1 MLRTLRFLP
10 VLMLLATLTLHAQD
24 TRENAE
30 FKLAVGLFNDGL
42 LSQAEDQFRVFID
55 KFPTTSLGIE
65 SRFYLG
71 LIQLRTGKTADAR
84 ATFQDFAIRYSD
96 HVRAP
101 EAWWKLGEAFAAER
115 NWAEA
120 ASAYARLKTFH
131 PKDKRAPQALLEA
144 VACFRRAGD
153 DDNARLTLNAILTEY
168 PQSAEANAANLEL
181 AELLLV
187 AGDLERAQREFTRV
201 QASAA
206 ASDEMKARAT
216 VGLGRAH
223 LMLGNR
229 EEAEKR
235 FNDVTL
241 KYPKTV
247 AMLDAQ
253 TGLGDLN
260 RQFRAVDK
268 ALESYQRV
276 ATNRQAPVAARQR
289 AWTGAAETAREAGRV
304 QDAARMYDSLFT
316 LSTASALEPSI
327 VLKAA
332 DAARAAGDIP
342 AAIRR
347 LRTLLEDS
355 LAAGVHRQAIIR
367 LAEASRA
374 GKRPGDA
381 IQAYQTFLARYPA
394 DEAAPWAL
402 LAIGDVTE
410 HAFGNLTRAAEVYGA
425 VLDRYGTSAVA
436 DRAQFGQARTYEV
449 AGRYGAAADAYQQ
462 VWRQFPASP
471 LAAEAR
477 KKHNDIVRFQRG
489 TADEALPLVAE
500 ALGAL
505 RSGGASQSSV
515 DLALGRLYLESLKD
529 HAAALASFQSA
540 LRGDLPPADAER
552 ARWGRAMAALRLV
565 QRGEGSRTEA
575 EQFLAEIVGEG
586 GTGKD
591 DAAYQL
597 FLLRSEGRSP
607 QEIRTAAESYR
618 ASGAT
623 ARRAEVELAAA
634 DAARLSGAHGA
645 ADTLASAIIASYP
658 GTASATSALAVRG
671 SARAARGD
679 FQRAIADF
687 RAYERE
693 APDGERAAD
702 ALLALG
708 RVLVRTGLY
717 TEAASTYETLA
728 DRFPYSPLAD
738 TARLAEL
745 GALSEGGVHDRAMAF
760 AASMLVRAERNPFF
774 SADVR
779 AAYLFAHATVHARA
793 KQSVAARRSLQ
804 RYVDEH
810 PAGANI
816 GDVYFALGQM
826 FKDEGKLSLATAYF
840 QQAGALGSSPTA
852 RMEAADLLL
861 ESGRFAEA
869 AAAYDVIAREAEGR
883 IERSYALSRS
893 VVALYRSDKSED
905 AARRA
910 ADFRAQYADA
920 QPVFD
925 EFEIERGKL
934 LFRQKQFKKAAE
946 VFDDMRDSKTPA
958 IAAFGLYWLGRCDE
972 AQNQDAAAEKKWNEV
987 AAKHAGTEAAIEAQL
1002 SLARM
1007 AMRGERYEV
1016 AATAYKSVADAPRVS
1031 QEALKQALNGLIS
1044 CYEELKFYD
1053 AAIEMTRRFLDTWP
1067 NDVTAFRKRVNLG
1080 VFYYQLRYFD
1090 QAVTHFQS
1098 LLANATPDD
1107 QAEIRYYIGESY
1119 FYKQDFTQAALEFLK
1134 VPYLV
1139 TTKTEIDWSASA
1151 YYMAGQ
1157 SYEKLGKYQQTLEM
1171 YERIITTPGYDPRFK
1186 AQAEKERDRVRGLI
1200 K

>member
-1 MLRTLRFLP
+1 MLRSLRSLP
-10 VLMLLATLTLHAQD
+10 VLVLLCTLSLHAQD
-24 TRENAE
+24 TRENGE
-30 FKLAVGLFNDGL
+30 FKLAVGLYNDGL
-42 LSQAEDQFRVFID
+42 LAQAEDQFRVFID

-96 HVRAP
+96 HARAP

-115 NWAEA
+115 NWSEA

-168 PQSAEANAANLEL
+168 PQSAEANTANLEL
-181 AELLLV
+181 AELLLA

-201 QASAA
+201 QAGAVT
-206 ASDEMKARAT
+206 SDEMKARAT
-216 VGLGRAH
+216 VGLGRAQ

-235 FNDVTL
+235 FNDVML
-241 KYPKTV
+241 KYPKTSAV
-247 AMLDAQ
+247 LDAQ
-253 TGLGDLN
+253 TGLGDLH
-260 RQFRAVDK
+260 RQFRAPDR

-276 ATNRQAPVAARQR
+276 AMNRQAPVAARQH

-304 QDAARMYDSLFT
+304 QDAARMYDSLF
-316 LSTASALEPSI
+316 SVSAGAAIEPAL

-332 DAARAAGDIP
+332 DAARAAGDVVT
-342 AAIRR
+342 AVRR
-347 LRTLLEDS
+347 LRLLLEDS
-355 LAAGVHRQAIIR
+355 LAMGVHRQVLIR

-381 IQAYQTFLARYPA
+381 IQAYQTFLSRYA
-394 DEAAPWAL
+394 GDDAAPWAL

-410 HAFGNLTRAAEVYGA
+410 RAFGNLTRAAEVYGA

-436 DRAQFGQARTYEV
+436 DRAQFAQARTYEM
-449 AGRYGAAADAYQQ
+449 AGRFGAAADAYQQ

-471 LAAEAR
+471 LAADAR
-477 KKHNDIVRFQRG
+477 TKYDDIVRFQRS
-489 TADEALPLVAE
+489 TADEALPVVAE
-500 ALGAL
+500 ALTAL
-505 RSGGASQSSV
+505 RGGGAPAAV
-515 DLALGRLYLESLKD
+515 DLALGRLQLESLKN
-529 HAAALASFQSA
+529 HAAALEAFQSA
-540 LRGDLPPADAER
+540 LRGTLAPADLEQ

-575 EQFLAEIVGEG
+575 EQFLAEIVREG
-586 GTGKD
+586 GARRE
-591 DAAYQL
+591 DAAWHL
-597 FLLRSEGRSP
+597 FLLRSEGRTAPEVRS
-607 QEIRTAAESYR
+607 AAESYR
-618 ASGAT
+618 TSGMIQH
-623 ARRAEVELAAA
+623 RGEVDLAAA
-634 DAARLSGAHGA
+634 DAARSMGDQGA
-645 ADTLASAIIASYP
+645 ADTLATAIISGQP
-658 GTASATSALAVRG
+658 GTASATTALAVRG
-671 SARAARGD
+671 FARAACGD
-679 FQRAIADF
+679 FERAIGDF
-687 RAYERE
+687 RSYERE

-702 ALLALG
+702 VLLALG
-708 RVLVRTGLY
+708 RVLTRTGRY
-717 TEAASTYETLA
+717 AEAASTFETLA

-745 GALSEGGVHDRAMAF
+745 GALSEGGMHDRAMAL
-760 AASMLVRAERNPFF
+760 ATVMLARVERNPFLGP
-774 SADVR
+774 DVA
-779 AAYLFAHATVHARA
+779 AAYLYAHAMVHARA

-804 RYVDEH
+804 RYVEEH
-810 PAGANI
+810 PTGAHI
-816 GDVYFALGQM
+816 GEVYFALGQM
-826 FKDEGKLSLATAYF
+826 YKDEGKLSLATAYF

-869 AAAYDVIAREAEGR
+869 AAAYEVIAREAGGR

-893 VVALYRSDKSED
+893 VVALYRSDKGED
-905 AARRA
+905 AVRRA
-910 ADFRAQYADA
+910 AEFRTQYPDA

-934 LFRQKQFKKAAE
+934 LFRQKQYRKAAE
-946 VFDDMRDSKTPA
+946 VFDEMTDSETPA

-972 AQNQDAAAEKKWNEV
+972 AQNLEAAAEKKWNEV
-987 AAKHAGTEAAIEAQL
+987 AATHAGTEAAIEAQL
-1002 SLARM
+1002 ALARL

-1016 AATAYKSVADAPRVS
+1016 AATAYKIVADAPRVS
-1031 QEALKQALNGLIS
+1031 QDALKQALNGLIT

-1053 AAIEMTRRFLDTWP
+1053 AAVEMTRRYLDTWP
-1067 NDVTAFRKRVNLG
+1067 NDATAFRKRVNLG

-1119 FYKQDFTQAALEFLK
+1119 YYKQDFTQAALEFLK

-1139 TTKTEIDWSASA
+1139 TTKTEIDWSASS

-1157 SYEKLGKYQQTLEM
+1157 SYEKLGKYQQALDM